1 MNKLLKMFLMGVLVA
16 SVIAA
21 VYGLFFLAVALVVK
35 LFCTMFGVAYNGFIA
50 FGIWAFL
57 TLVGC
62 LSGD

>member
-1 MNKLLKMFLMGVLVA
+1 MTKLVKMFLMGALIAFLVA
-16 SVIAA
+16 IA
-21 VYGLFFLAVALVVK
+21 YGLFFLAVALVVK

-57 TLVGC
+57 VLVGC